1 MIDAAYR
8 VVVKK
13 GRKAGASHPVPIGE
27 LSVGTTLDSQFF
39 IGCVDMWHQLLR
51 ANSSADSRSA
61 TATGDALP
69 EHLMKVSVIHD
80 KNGLSLRVDAGFAEV
95 GRRRLLPGDVGMV
108 VADSIIR
115 VGASEIMLQT
125 VKASS
130 SDDTRAQQR
139 TRSAIKTTAIASK
152 SRWVRWGNHKGF
164 AAGLTAAAVGILSV
178 AILVSPPE
186 GKAPWSGIDAHTQS
200 ASLVQQV
207 SSLVSGV
214 VQPSV
219 NNTVSAHE
227 VSSHEPVI
235 NHERIVAIV
244 SSAPAFLMTE
254 GGKRYAVGETT
265 DEGFLIRAINR
276 HSVELSRGEERRL
289 LQFRKL

>member
-8 VVVKK
+8 IVVKK
-13 GRKAGASHPVPIGE
+13 GRKAGASHPVPVGE

-61 TATGDALP
+61 TASGDALP
-69 EHLMKVSVIHD
+69 EQLMKVRVVHD

-115 VGASEIMLQT
+115 VGASEIMVQT
-125 VKASS
+125 VKTSS

-139 TRSAIKTTAIASK
+139 ARTTERNHAVARNN
-152 SRWVRWGNHKGF
+152 RWVTWSGHKAF
-164 AAGLTAAAVGILSV
+164 AACLTAMAVGVLSI

-186 GKAPWSGIDAHTQS
+186 GKPPWAGIDAHTQS
-200 ASLVQQV
+200 GSLVEQV
-207 SSLVSGV
+207 STLVV
-214 VQPSV
+214 DVMEQPVDV
-219 NNTVSAHE
+219 NEVTKPVSRHA
-227 VSSHEPVI
+227 PMI
-235 NHERIVAIV
+235 NRDRIVVIV
-244 SSAPAFLMTE
+244 SSAPAFVMTE
-254 GGKRYAVGETT
+254 SGHRYEVGEMV
-265 DEGFLIRAINR
+265 DEGFKISAIKT
-276 HSVELSRGEERRL
+276 HAVELSRGDELRL
-289 LQFRKL
+289 LELVEL